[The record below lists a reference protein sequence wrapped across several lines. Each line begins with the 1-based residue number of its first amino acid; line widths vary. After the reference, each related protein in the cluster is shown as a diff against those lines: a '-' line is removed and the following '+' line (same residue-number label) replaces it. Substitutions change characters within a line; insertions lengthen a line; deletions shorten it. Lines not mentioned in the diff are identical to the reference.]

1 MKIFHIT
8 ESRQTNRQTSG
19 KPESVTDVVLNRR
32 GNVWQC
38 RTGTWTL
45 FVTPVSRDDCR
56 WSVVALEPYTE
67 LDDVPLLINKHTTN
81 HSLRRHTPTGKKD
94 QYW

>member
-1 MKIFHIT
+1 MKHAET
-8 ESRQTNRQTSG
+8 GRQTSG
-19 KPESVTDVVLNRR
+19 RPEAVTDVVLNRR

-56 WSVVALEPYTE
+56 RSVVALDPYTE
-67 LDDVPLLINKHTTN
+67 LDEVPSLITN
-81 HSLRRHTPTGKKD
+81 II
-94 QYW
+94 Q